1 MTTEFL
7 ISQDPS
13 REGRNPC
20 QNTGLSCGRHS
31 FSSIF
36 ANVGEM
42 VLSFRMRKECA
53 YKPACFDRKC
63 VARLVTDVG
72 DTRQVASGEN
82 RGALGL
88 SATVKGNQAEI
99 V

>member
-1 MTTEFL
+1 M
-7 ISQDPS
+7 
-13 REGRNPC
+13 
-20 QNTGLSCGRHS
+20 
-31 FSSIF
+31 
-36 ANVGEM
+36 
-42 VLSFRMRKECA
+42 
-53 YKPACFDRKC
+53 
-63 VARLVTDVG
+63 ARLVTDVG